1 MRNPIQKA
9 FAPVR
14 AEDALKENT
23 ISFLQKEIARRQK
36 SKSPVR
42 AFAAACAAIVLLA
55 AGFVF
60 YGLYTTPV
68 SYISVDVNPSIEL
81 ELNVFDRVI
90 AFAGYNEDG
99 AAIAET
105 LDLYNLSYTQAV
117 ETILS
122 NDAMEGYLTQEGAKL
137 VFTVSSNSGKEEELT
152 AGIESCQ
159 GYAENHGTCHSAQS
173 ETVHEAHEAGLST
186 GRYRLYQ
193 QLLEAGVSITPEEC
207 SQMSMKELMQL
218 LEDASGS
225 SSQSAS
231 SSGNTASSSTSS
243 AFGHHSEGGQNGH
256 QWGKEESGGHHFE

>member
-1 MRNPIQKA
+1 MNPIQKA
-9 FAPVR
+9 FGPVR
-14 AEDALKENT
+14 AEEDLKENAV
-23 ISFLQKEIARRQK
+23 SFLQKEIARRQK
-36 SKSPVR
+36 HKSHVR
-42 AFAAACAAIVLLA
+42 AWAAACAAIVLVA
-55 AGFVF
+55 AGFLF

-90 AFAGYNEDG
+90 AFEGYNEDG

-122 NDAMEGYLTQEGAKL
+122 NDAMEDCLAKDGAKL
-137 VFTVSSNSGKEEELT
+137 VFTVSSDSGKEEELT

-186 GRYRLYQ
+186 GRYQLYQ
-193 QLLEAGVSITPEEC
+193 QLLQAGVSITPEEC
-207 SQMSMKELMQL
+207 SHMSMKELMQL
-218 LEDASGS
+218 LQDASGNTSSDS
-225 SSQSAS
+225 SSSVS
-231 SSGNTASSSTSS
+231 ESTSS
-243 AFGHHSEGGQNGH
+243 AVSSSPHHHEEEEEKGH
-256 QWGKEESGGHHFE
+256 QWGKNENGNHHS